1 MPGIGSDLC
10 ISPSALGSKTSV
22 RLYIAA
28 AGSCVGGTALSDQVC
43 VSDAACGKDG
53 HCQLVAASWQVAF
66 GKLQEEEDSV
76 MEQLL
81 SMGVEKPVLLHNR
94 VQLDKVADRLAED
107 LGAPVQVNV
116 AAGVVAAVV
125 AVLVLYACRGWCRS
139 RGHALSSGATL
150 TSIKS
155 KGRAVAARVREM
167 HEESR
172 LARHAQFAHLDD
184 DSSDA
189 GDRHSLELIPQT
201 PIPAGSSLF
210 ATKLSFSSQP
220 ASRSSVSLAP
230 LPSSLLST
238 TQVFTQN
245 AVLS

>member
-10 ISPSALGSKTSV
+10 ISRSDLGSKTSV

-43 VSDAACGKDG
+43 VSNAACGTDG

-76 MEQLL
+76 MKELL

-155 KGRAVAARVREM
+155 KGRAVAAVEDLFPE
-167 HEESR
+167 HVQIYS
-172 LARHAQFAHLDD
+172 LVNTVKALQIISTLKYTIQHQVQFHLQD
-184 DSSDA
+184 
-189 GDRHSLELIPQT
+189 IP
-201 PIPAGSSLF
+201 
-210 ATKLSFSSQP
+210 
-220 ASRSSVSLAP
+220 
-230 LPSSLLST
+230 
-238 TQVFTQN
+238 FT
-245 AVLS
+245 